1 MVIRYTRN
9 KPNTT
14 GKFST
19 YIALGTLAVTATFSL
34 LALSHQPLVEAE
46 DSSETGTSMP
56 SPAPRVVKEMSKAE
70 IDQLN
75 CEINPVLC
83 KPAKVTHTKHSSATY
98 YQEIKDY
105 VYSLYKK
112 PEFAMELIAKESGFN
127 PLAINKTSG
136 ACGLVQAL
144 PCQKLP
150 CELKDIKCQLNWQKG
165 YIAQRYGTIENA
177 YKFHTVNNWY

>member
-14 GKFST
+14 GNFSNVV
-19 YIALGTLAVTATFSL
+19 ALGTLVVTASLSL

-46 DSSETGTSMP
+46 DSSETGTSIP
-56 SPAPRVVKEMSKAE
+56 SPAPRVEKEMTQGE
-70 IDQLN
+70 IDRLN
-75 CEINPVLC
+75 CEINTLLC
-83 KPAKVTHTKHSSATY
+83 KPVKVTHTKHSSAKY
-98 YQEIKDY
+98 YSEIKDY

-112 PEFAMELIAKESGFN
+112 PEYAMEIIAKESGFN
-127 PLAINKTSG
+127 PLAINRASG

-144 PCQKLP
+144 PCKKLP
-150 CELKDIKCQLNWQKG
+150 CDLKDIKCQLDWQKG